1 MMVNFD
7 ATGRLVP
14 PWQSPVELRK
24 LPREVQE
31 QILANSAELA
41 GAETRGGNRG
51 GTIFEKSFWPISFVQ
66 RLDYWDELSRRLDR
80 RKSHRTAEPGKVLKS
95 RPERSFNAFN
105 CPAIPQK
112 TQALTA
118 ADPKNTHRFVRRPTE
133 RKARHVIIAAILCPN
148 ATTVSAALTPK

>member
-41 GAETRGGNRG
+41 GAETGAETGAERFLRNRSGPFPLYNGLITGMNCPGGWTAGKAIAPQNP
-51 GTIFEKSFWPISFVQ
+51 EKS
-66 RLDYWDELSRRLDR
+66 
-80 RKSHRTAEPGKVLKS
+80 
-95 RPERSFNAFN
+95 
-105 CPAIPQK
+105 
-112 TQALTA
+112 
-118 ADPKNTHRFVRRPTE
+118 
-133 RKARHVIIAAILCPN
+133 
-148 ATTVSAALTPK
+148 